1 MLPLRFGA
9 LCLLFSLLWLFS
21 FDGRWLE
28 HGKATRSSIT
38 SCRAGSIT
46 SCRAGHMNKARSELE
61 HLLGAQ
67 AIYKQMQ
74 LGAYWKEQQ

>member
-38 SCRAGSIT
+38 SCRAG
-46 SCRAGHMNKARSELE
+46 HMNKVRSELE